1 MAHLQQDFS
10 DTLRRLSRT
19 RGFALAVVV
28 SIGLGIAAN
37 TTIFSMVSR
46 FVLRPA
52 PVGDPS
58 SLLSLH
64 TLHDGDKCCNAF
76 PWPVYKDVRDQA
88 RSFSGVAAYNEL
100 VPASIGG
107 SGEAE
112 RVWGQAA
119 SANFFDVLQI
129 SMTAGRGFLS
139 QEEDRQVVVL
149 SYRLWQRRFGSDPNI
164 TGRAVSLSGRP
175 YTVVGVA
182 PRGFRGIDLIL
193 DSEFWVPL
201 GNTESLV
208 ANVPDRNLRDM
219 HWLQVVG
226 RLRPGVSRAEAASEL
241 GTIAK
246 RLAIAYPATDKG
258 NGFRFE
264 QAGSL
269 PPRDKSSILLF
280 LGALSIVVLL
290 VLCIACANVANL
302 LLAQTVGRQRETAVR
317 LALGATRMRILQQMI
332 MESIV
337 LALGGGFVGAL
348 LSIWGMRGLGA
359 FRLPAPVPLDLTL
372 SMDWRVIAYTFVLSV
387 AAGFL
392 FGIVPAWA
400 ASHPVLINALK
411 GEDALARPGRKWT
424 LRNVLIVVQIGMC
437 VVLLSATG
445 LFLRSLQQAANIH
458 IGFRSDGIVSV
469 SVDPRINGYTPQ
481 RTVQFFSVLRQR
493 IAGAPGV
500 ASVVVTDSIPLNGGN
515 RSDGFRAVVKP
526 KSSVNS
532 PALPDPIVE
541 MYMVT
546 PGYFEAMGI
555 PRLAGRDFRGES
567 ADGPKVAVVNQAF
580 AQRVF
585 GTENPIGQSVAD
597 GDVQYEIIGLVGN
610 IKSRTLGEDTRPVL
624 FRSLDQSV
632 ASDPS
637 FMGYTVLVRTDSNAA
652 DIVTIV
658 RNQIRALDPA
668 MAVYNVQTMQEHLRD
683 AYFLPRLAAT
693 LFGVFGAIGLILAAV
708 GLYGMM
714 SYSVSRRRREIGI
727 RMALGAQMKQ
737 VQTLILRQGIV
748 LTLTAMVI
756 GLPAAFAL
764 ARLFSSVLYGVST
777 SDPATFVLVP
787 VFLMSVA
794 LLACWLPAR
803 RAAKLDPQIVLR
815 SE

>member
-1 MAHLQQDFS
+1 
-10 DTLRRLSRT
+10 
-19 RGFALAVVV
+19 
-28 SIGLGIAAN
+28 
-37 TTIFSMVSR
+37 
-46 FVLRPA
+46 
-52 PVGDPS
+52 
-58 SLLSLH
+58 
-64 TLHDGDKCCNAF
+64 
-76 PWPVYKDVRDQA
+76 
-88 RSFSGVAAYNEL
+88 
-100 VPASIGG
+100 
-107 SGEAE
+107 
-112 RVWGQAA
+112 
-119 SANFFDVLQI
+119 
-129 SMTAGRGFLS
+129 
-139 QEEDRQVVVL
+139 
-149 SYRLWQRRFGSDPNI
+149 
-164 TGRAVSLSGRP
+164 
-175 YTVVGVA
+175 
-182 PRGFRGIDLIL
+182 
-193 DSEFWVPL
+193 
-201 GNTESLV
+201 
-208 ANVPDRNLRDM
+208 
-219 HWLQVVG
+219 
-226 RLRPGVSRAEAASEL
+226 
-241 GTIAK
+241 
-246 RLAIAYPATDKG
+246 
-258 NGFRFE
+258 
-264 QAGSL
+264 
-269 PPRDKSSILLF
+269 
-280 LGALSIVVLL
+280 
-290 VLCIACANVANL
+290 
-302 LLAQTVGRQRETAVR
+302 
-317 LALGATRMRILQQMI
+317 
-332 MESIV
+332 
-337 LALGGGFVGAL
+337 
-348 LSIWGMRGLGA
+348 
-359 FRLPAPVPLDLTL
+359 
-372 SMDWRVIAYTFVLSV
+372 
-387 AAGFL
+387 
-392 FGIVPAWA
+392 
-400 ASHPVLINALK
+400 
-411 GEDALARPGRKWT
+411 
-424 LRNVLIVVQIGMC
+424 MC

-597 GDVQYEIIGLVGN
+597 GDVRYEIIGLVGN

-777 SDPATFVLVP
+777 SDPTTFVIVP
-787 VFLMSVA
+787 VFLALVA

>member
-1 MAHLQQDFS
+1 MAHLQRDFS

-76 PWPVYKDVRDQA
+76 PWPVYKDVQDQA

-164 TGRAVSLSGRP
+164 AGRAVSLSGRP

-246 RLAIAYPATDKG
+246 RLAIAYPPTDKG

-337 LALGGGFVGAL
+337 LPCSGRRLCGCSAFDLGNARVGCISTACA
-348 LSIWGMRGLGA
+348 GA
-359 FRLPAPVPLDLTL
+359 ARPYPQH
-372 SMDWRVIAYTFVLSV
+372 
-387 AAGFL
+387 G
-392 FGIVPAWA
+392 
-400 ASHPVLINALK
+400 
-411 GEDALARPGRKWT
+411 LARDCLHVCTQCSGRVFVWYCAS
-424 LRNVLIVVQIGMC
+424 VGCFASC
-437 VVLLSATG
+437 VDQ
-445 LFLRSLQQAANIH
+445 RS
-458 IGFRSDGIVSV
+458 
-469 SVDPRINGYTPQ
+469 Q
-481 RTVQFFSVLRQR
+481 RRGC
-493 IAGAPGV
+493 AGAARTQV
-500 ASVVVTDSIPLNGGN
+500 DS
-515 RSDGFRAVVKP
+515 
-526 KSSVNS
+526 
-532 PALPDPIVE
+532 
-541 MYMVT
+541 
-546 PGYFEAMGI
+546 
-555 PRLAGRDFRGES
+555 
-567 ADGPKVAVVNQAF
+567 
-580 AQRVF
+580 AQRF
-585 GTENPIGQSVAD
+585 DCGAD
-597 GDVQYEIIGLVGN
+597 WH
-610 IKSRTLGEDTRPVL
+610 
-624 FRSLDQSV
+624 
-632 ASDPS
+632 
-637 FMGYTVLVRTDSNAA
+637 VR
-652 DIVTIV
+652 
-658 RNQIRALDPA
+658 
-668 MAVYNVQTMQEHLRD
+668 
-683 AYFLPRLAAT
+683 
-693 LFGVFGAIGLILAAV
+693 G
-708 GLYGMM
+708 
-714 SYSVSRRRREIGI
+714 
-727 RMALGAQMKQ
+727 
-737 VQTLILRQGIV
+737 
-748 LTLTAMVI
+748 
-756 GLPAAFAL
+756 FA
-764 ARLFSSVLYGVST
+764 
-777 SDPATFVLVP
+777 
-787 VFLMSVA
+787 
-794 LLACWLPAR
+794 
-803 RAAKLDPQIVLR
+803 
-815 SE
+815 